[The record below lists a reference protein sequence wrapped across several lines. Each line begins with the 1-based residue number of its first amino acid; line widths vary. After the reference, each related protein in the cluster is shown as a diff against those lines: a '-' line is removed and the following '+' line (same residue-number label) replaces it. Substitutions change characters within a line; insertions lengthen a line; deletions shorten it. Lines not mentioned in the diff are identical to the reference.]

1 MRRLLIALPVIA
13 ILAAPVAAA
22 SPPAAPDLSTVCTQD
37 TNAAMT
43 QCVTDHVATA
53 DKQLNDLWPKVL
65 AKVAAADY
73 LSAANR
79 KAWHDHLVAS
89 ERAWSTFK
97 DEDCKG
103 AMSFEW
109 YGGSGSGAAMGTCLY
124 DHTTQ
129 RITDL
134 TSRYLTGQ

>member
-1 MRRLLIALPVIA
+1 MRRPLLTASLVAALS
-13 ILAAPVAAA
+13 APAAAA

>member
-22 SPPAAPDLSTVCTQD
+22 PPPAPDLSTVCTQD

>member
-1 MRRLLIALPVIA
+1 MRRLLIAIPLIA
-13 ILAAPVAAA
+13 ILDAPAAA
-22 SPPAAPDLSTVCTQD
+22 TPPPAASDLSAVCTQD

-43 QCVTDHVATA
+43 QCVTDHALAA

-129 RITDL
+129 RIADL